1 MSSASSNWPFSD
13 YDIVYRENTMTSTP
27 ASNALQVFGVL
38 FFRAIAKVV

>member
-1 MSSASSNWPFSD
+1 
-13 YDIVYRENTMTSTP
+13 MTSTP